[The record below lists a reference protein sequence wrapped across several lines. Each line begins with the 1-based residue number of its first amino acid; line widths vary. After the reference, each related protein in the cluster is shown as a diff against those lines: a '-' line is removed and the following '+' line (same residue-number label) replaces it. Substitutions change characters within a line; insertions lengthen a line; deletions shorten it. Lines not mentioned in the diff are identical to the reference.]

1 MEGSERELAAARLP
15 PSAATRA
22 RFAVATSQAASR
34 ARLRLSSRTSGH
46 VQERGADQP
55 AGPPVV
61 GPGEEEG
68 GNGGPK
74 VTSTEQQDVA
84 APQPEPEPQL
94 VAADS
99 SCRPA
104 EGFRGC
110 TIYDTSPE
118 RPPGL
123 QVRHDGK
130 RDGETPTEDPSGMP
144 QPVALSAAVQDC
156 GLNADRNSC
165 QTQSGV
171 RPVRPRD
178 RAALAPGAE
187 QQRAAGGN
195 HDDSSDAQPAL
206 ETVDPAGKANT
217 G

>member
-1 MEGSERELAAARLP
+1 MEGSDRELAAARLP

-34 ARLRLSSRTSGH
+34 ARLRSSSRTSGH
-46 VQERGADQP
+46 VQERGAEQP

-61 GPGEEEG
+61 KPVEEEDIAD
-68 GNGGPK
+68 GPK
-74 VTSTEQQDVA
+74 GTSTEQQDIA
-84 APQPEPEPQL
+84 APQPEPEPQF

-99 SCRPA
+99 SYRPA

-110 TIYDTSPE
+110 TIYSAE

-156 GLNADRNSC
+156 GLNADRDSC
-165 QTQSGV
+165 QTQPG
-171 RPVRPRD
+171 VRPRD
-178 RAALAPGAE
+178 CAALAPGAE

>member
-1 MEGSERELAAARLP
+1 MEGSDRELAAARLP

-34 ARLRLSSRTSGH
+34 ARLRDASRTSGH
-46 VQERGADQP
+46 VQERGVEQP

-61 GPGEEEG
+61 KPGEEEG
-68 GNGGPK
+68 GGDGPK
-74 VTSTEQQDVA
+74 GTSTEQQDFA

-99 SCRPA
+99 SYRPA

-144 QPVALSAAVQDC
+144 QPVAMSAAVQDC
-156 GLNADRNSC
+156 GLNADRDSC

-171 RPVRPRD
+171 RPRD
-178 RAALAPGAE
+178 CAALAPGAE

-206 ETVDPAGKANT
+206 ETVGPAGKANT

>member
-1 MEGSERELAAARLP
+1 MEGSDRELAAARLP

-34 ARLRLSSRTSGH
+34 ARLRSSELSRTSGH
-46 VQERGADQP
+46 VQERGAEQP

-61 GPGEEEG
+61 KPGEEEG
-68 GNGGPK
+68 GGDGPK
-74 VTSTEQQDVA
+74 GTSTEQQDIA
-84 APQPEPEPQL
+84 APQPEPEPQF

-99 SCRPA
+99 SYRP
-104 EGFRGC
+104 GRGLPC
-110 TIYDTSPE
+110 VRTIYDSPE

-123 QVRHDGK
+123 QVRHDGE

-156 GLNADRNSC
+156 GLNADRDTC

-171 RPVRPRD
+171 RPRD
-178 RAALAPGAE
+178 SAALAPGAE